1 MKLAGFLLLPA
12 GWGIVVSAVVL
23 FSQAGLLWSFVLS
36 GLCVEAGGLAL
47 ALYSSRPVKEA
58 TE

>member
-12 GWGIVVSAVVL
+12 GWGIVVFAVVL
-23 FSQAGLLWSFVLS
+23 FSQAGLLWGFVLS

-47 ALYSSRPVKEA
+47 ALHSSRHVKEA
-58 TE
+58 SA